1 MATGPNPRIAE
12 VNDWVGRS
20 TPFILRPEDARADGG
35 ESTER
40 RASRASGAARWPE
53 GRLAA
58 VEALWGKGFT
68 SPVGG
73 EHVLSLVSTL
83 ALNKGDKLL
92 LLGGGLGG
100 PASSIAETSGAVII
114 SFESNSAL
122 AAAARA
128 RLDTQACASRVSVE
142 SWDPAAPC
150 FGSDILDH
158 ALSLEALR
166 GADPEP
172 TLTALAASLRPS
184 GQIVMTELVSDREIP
199 GTDREFAA
207 WCRLEHRLPEL
218 PSGQTITAA
227 LTRLRYDVR
236 VVEDISAP
244 HVQAALAGW
253 RHAMQA
259 ISRGVSPAAGSAA
272 MVMIEAELWL
282 LRIRMMRRFGLRLV
296 RWHAVAQP

>member
-35 ESTER
+35 EPTER

-128 RLDTQACASRVSVE
+128 RLATQACASRVSVE

-158 ALSLEALR
+158 ALSLERCGERTRSPLWR
-166 GADPEP
+166 PWPHRCDP
-172 TLTALAASLRPS
+172 A
-184 GQIVMTELVSDREIP
+184 G
-199 GTDREFAA
+199 
-207 WCRLEHRLPEL
+207 RL
-218 PSGQTITAA
+218 
-227 LTRLRYDVR
+227 
-236 VVEDISAP
+236 
-244 HVQAALAGW
+244 
-253 RHAMQA
+253 
-259 ISRGVSPAAGSAA
+259 
-272 MVMIEAELWL
+272 
-282 LRIRMMRRFGLRLV
+282 
-296 RWHAVAQP
+296 